1 MTDEQVRQILSAP
14 QGETIVALAARMG
27 LRPQKVSD
35 VRRLASKRALRIAE
49 EMNVLPPVRL
59 PDRCYEPSRSLIR
72 AIMAGDA

>member
-27 LRPQKVSD
+27 LRRQKVSD

-49 EMNVLPPVRL
+49 EMNVLPPVR
-59 PDRCYEPSRSLIR
+59 DRRYEPSRSLIR